1 MRWALYFLVSVLK
14 AQGMRYWDSLFY
26 VQKQTVVYGSA
37 PTINNSTTF
46 LEADVYLPDNDTE
59 RQRPVVIFLHGG
71 AFAFGSREDADVTYL
86 ARYFAQ
92 RGYVAFSLT
101 YRLGLSEQTARG
113 WIEALFRATQDLRGF
128 IRFLKSTYCQGN
140 PYGIDTTRIYA
151 GGSSAGAFTAI
162 HAAYVD
168 RFSTWAQVPQADTL
182 RMQQWGTIEGT
193 SGPMGY
199 SSAFHGIF
207 SLSGGILRSSWIQ
220 KPIPIVCMH
229 GDADY
234 VVPYKYGNLPL
245 INLYCEGGYAID
257 SAAASK
263 GYYHGLF
270 TWPSGGHAPYGGSQG
285 VFYPYIED
293 VATFLRYHLYQWVYG
308 NTAHLN
314 LVEKNPLQRQGDKVF
329 LPRTWQGKP
338 YRLYDGLGRL
348 IAQGT
353 LSESLIVPRG
363 FYYVWVEGRWWRL
376 P

>member
-1 MRWALYFLVSVLK
+1 MRWTLFFLVGVVS
-14 AQGMRYWDSLFY
+14 AQGTRYWDSLFY
-26 VQKQTVVYGSA
+26 VRKQTLVYGSA
-37 PTINNSTTF
+37 PTINHSNLI
-46 LEADVYLPDNDTE
+46 LEADAYLPDNDTVT
-59 RQRPVVIFLHGG
+59 QRPVVIFLHGG
-71 AFAFGSREDADVTYL
+71 AFAFGSRGDADMAYL

-92 RGYVAFSLT
+92 RGYVAFSLS

-128 IRFLKSTYCQGN
+128 IRFLKSTFAQGN

-151 GGSSAGAFTAI
+151 GGSSAGAIAAI

-168 RFSTWAQVPQADTL
+168 RFTTWAQVPQADTL
-182 RMQQWGTIEGT
+182 RMQQWGTIEGS
-193 SGPMGY
+193 SGIPGY
-199 SSAFHGIF
+199 SSAFHGVF
-207 SLSGGILRSSWIQ
+207 SLSGGILRSNWIQ

-245 INLYCEGGYAID
+245 INLYCEGGFAMD

-270 TWPSGGHAPYGGSQG
+270 TWRGGGHAPYGGFQG
-285 VFYPYIED
+285 IFYPYIED
-293 VATFLRYHLYQWVYG
+293 AATFLRYHLYQWVVG
-308 NTAHLN
+308 NSASLGAA
-314 LVEKNPLQRQGDKVF
+314 EKNPLWRQGEEVF
-329 LPRTWQGKP
+329 FPSTWQGKP

-348 IAQGT
+348 IGQGV
-353 LSESLIVPRG
+353 LSERLVVPGG
-363 FYYVWVEGRWWRL
+363 FHYVCVEGRWWRL